1 MGDSREKG
9 GRAVLWIAA
18 VAASAL
24 VVAAAVGFVTGA
36 YRVGSVAGAAT
47 YTINEH
53 RTFPAVGVERV
64 SIGGVDETVS
74 ITESPDEGFAV
85 HYTGTAT
92 VGEQGM
98 VPKLATSLH
107 AGVLDVRVERRWGFS
122 GFHRSEL
129 HLELAVPRGFMG
141 TLDVESVS
149 GAITA
154 APHSYADFSART
166 TSGSITLDSL
176 RAASVRAHSVSGNV
190 TARGLLADEVQ
201 MATTSGRVDLETASP
216 VIDLHSVSGELAA
229 ASTAQ
234 PTRVSIGSTSGR
246 VTLRLPTEAQFAI
259 DAHSVSGGVRC
270 DYPVMLQSTVS
281 PRANRLVGTVGAD
294 PSGEV
299 RIRTTSGSIDV
310 YK

>member
-1 MGDSREKG
+1 
-9 GRAVLWIAA
+9 
-18 VAASAL
+18 
-24 VVAAAVGFVTGA
+24 
-36 YRVGSVAGAAT
+36 
-47 YTINEH
+47 
-53 RTFPAVGVERV
+53 
-64 SIGGVDETVS
+64 
-74 ITESPDEGFAV
+74 
-85 HYTGTAT
+85 
-92 VGEQGM
+92 
-98 VPKLATSLH
+98 
-107 AGVLDVRVERRWGFS
+107 
-122 GFHRSEL
+122 
-129 HLELAVPRGFMG
+129 
-141 TLDVESVS
+141 
-149 GAITA
+149 
-154 APHSYADFSART
+154 
-166 TSGSITLDSL
+166 
-176 RAASVRAHSVSGNV
+176 
-190 TARGLLADEVQ
+190 